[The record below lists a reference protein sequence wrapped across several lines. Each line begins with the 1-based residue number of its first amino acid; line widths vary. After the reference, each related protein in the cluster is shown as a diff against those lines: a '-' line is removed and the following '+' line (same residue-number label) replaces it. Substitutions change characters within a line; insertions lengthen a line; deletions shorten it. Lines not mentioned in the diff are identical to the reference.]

1 MPRLQDY
8 QVMGKTL
15 TLTDFVNAQNDVSFG
30 VQVLVD
36 ATWEFNANLSEPR
49 RWWWWNKGWGL
60 TSSFADKQQQKD
72 DIFVLHSSC

>member
-30 VQVLVD
+30 VQVLV
-36 ATWEFNANLSEPR
+36 ASTWEFNANMSEPG
-49 RWWWWNKGWGL
+49 RW
-60 TSSFADKQQQKD
+60 
-72 DIFVLHSSC
+72 